1 VATNLALENID
12 EEIAK
17 VEQELKRLDAED
29 SGGSIMPSSEK
40 KDSTLMLFRE
50 LIVSPDSRKFA
61 NLNNDDLK
69 YIRHILNVAAFFDS
83 QNLKPYAD
91 YLKTKAENILST
103 SMSHKGWFG
112 NLIVTQI
119 KKETKVSGMPSE
131 KKGWFFS
138 KPQQG
143 GQDGQV

>member
-1 VATNLALENID
+1 LALENID

-17 VEQELKRLDAED
+17 LEQELKRLDAED

-50 LIVSPDSRKFA
+50 LIVSPDSRKFS
-61 NLNNDDLK
+61 NLNNEDLK
-69 YIRHILNVAAFFDS
+69 YVRHILNIAAFFDS
-83 QNLKPYAD
+83 QNLRPYAD
-91 YLKTKAENILST
+91 YLKAKAENILST

-119 KKETKVSGMPSE
+119 KKETKVSGTPIE
-131 KKGWFFS
+131 KKGWFFN
-138 KPQQG
+138 KQQQG
-143 GQDGQV
+143 GQNEQV